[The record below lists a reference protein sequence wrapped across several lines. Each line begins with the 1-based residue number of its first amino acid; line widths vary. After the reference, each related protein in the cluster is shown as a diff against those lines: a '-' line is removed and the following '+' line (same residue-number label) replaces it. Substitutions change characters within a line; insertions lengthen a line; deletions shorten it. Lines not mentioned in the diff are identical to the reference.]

1 MIPLWFKLAYTV
13 FVVVIV
19 AIWLRHYG
27 WRNLLWFSDIALIG
41 AVPAFWLEDARIASV
56 LAVAVLLPEMLW
68 NVDLAGRLL
77 LGRRISGLTDYMFE
91 QDRPLVL
98 RRLSL
103 FHVPLPL
110 VLLWLLAAYGY
121 AERIALPGAILLAAV
136 VLPLEPRRKRT
147 GEEHQL
153 ELGPRTVP
161 EPSARRCVC
170 RAAVPRIRD
179 PRLRT
184 DPRDP
189 PQHLSMIAGLRSP
202 VPVSAKIPPASRTG
216 HGPRP
221 TCLPGQGG
229 ERQAARCGR
238 SATKRVQR

>member
-1 MIPLWFKLAYTV
+1 MIPLWSKLAYTV
-13 FVVVIV
+13 FVFVVV

-136 VLPLEPRRKRT
+136 VLPLSRAVSAPEKNINWSW
-147 GEEHQL
+147 G
-153 ELGPRTVP
+153 LGPFPSRLPAAAYVTLLFLGFVILVFVP
-161 EPSARRCVC
+161 THA
-170 RAAVPRIRD
+170 I
-179 PRLRT
+179 LRNT
-184 DPRDP
+184 F
-189 PQHLSMIAGLRSP
+189 G
-202 VPVSAKIPPASRTG
+202 
-216 HGPRP
+216 
-221 TCLPGQGG
+221 
-229 ERQAARCGR
+229 
-238 SATKRVQR
+238 

>member
-1 MIPLWFKLAYTV
+1 MIPLWFKVAYTV
-13 FVVVIV
+13 FVVIIV

-110 VLLWLLAAYGY
+110 VLLWLLAAHGY
-121 AERIALPGAILLAAV
+121 AERVALPGAVLLAARGAAAQ
-136 VLPLEPRRKRT
+136 PRGQHTR
-147 GEEHQL
+147 EEHQL
-153 ELGPRTVP
+153 ELGSRARR
-161 EPSARRCVC
+161 EPSARRW
-170 RAAVPRIRD
+170 R
-179 PRLRT
+179 
-184 DPRDP
+184 
-189 PQHLSMIAGLRSP
+189 MSP
-202 VPVSAKIPPASRTG
+202 CCSWGS
-216 HGPRP
+216 
-221 TCLPGQGG
+221 
-229 ERQAARCGR
+229 
-238 SATKRVQR
+238 

>member
-1 MIPLWFKLAYTV
+1 MIPLWFKVAYTV
-13 FVVVIV
+13 FVVIIV

-110 VLLWLLAAYGY
+110 VLLWLLAAHGY
-121 AERIALPGAILLAAV
+121 AERVALPGAVVLAAL
-136 VLPLEPRRKRT
+136 VLPLSRAVGVWLLGRAGLAGSVLRAVGFRRRRRRTRGARRGLGAAAVHRRRGSPRRPP
-147 GEEHQL
+147 L
-153 ELGPRTVP
+153 
-161 EPSARRCVC
+161 RRP
-170 RAAVPRIRD
+170 RAASRACRD
-179 PRLRT
+179 
-184 DPRDP
+184 
-189 PQHLSMIAGLRSP
+189 S
-202 VPVSAKIPPASRTG
+202 
-216 HGPRP
+216 
-221 TCLPGQGG
+221 
-229 ERQAARCGR
+229 
-238 SATKRVQR
+238 